1 MQKRPKLH
9 GSSSGSEEEGGE
21 SDSSSDEGSMQEDDH
36 EEASEDFLQLKN
48 RSKKRPGPPLISKPS
63 YRGLIE
69 DEEMQEGES
78 DQDLDGYGDEDG
90 LSGYGEEYGEEY
102 PDEEDDKE
110 YMLRVAIQ
118 QLESGEFQM
127 PDYKRSH

>member
-1 MQKRPKLH
+1 M
-9 GSSSGSEEEGGE
+9 
-21 SDSSSDEGSMQEDDH
+21 
-36 EEASEDFLQLKN
+36 
-48 RSKKRPGPPLISKPS
+48 
-63 YRGLIE
+63 E
-69 DEEMQEGES
+69 DEDMQVGES
-78 DQDLDGYGDEDG
+78 DQDLGGYGDEDD

>member
-1 MQKRPKLH
+1 M
-9 GSSSGSEEEGGE
+9 
-21 SDSSSDEGSMQEDDH
+21 
-36 EEASEDFLQLKN
+36 
-48 RSKKRPGPPLISKPS
+48 
-63 YRGLIE
+63 E

-78 DQDLDGYGDEDG
+78 DQDLEGYGDEDG
-90 LSGYGEEYGEEY
+90 LSEYGQEYGDEY

-118 QLESGEFQM
+118 QLESGDFQM